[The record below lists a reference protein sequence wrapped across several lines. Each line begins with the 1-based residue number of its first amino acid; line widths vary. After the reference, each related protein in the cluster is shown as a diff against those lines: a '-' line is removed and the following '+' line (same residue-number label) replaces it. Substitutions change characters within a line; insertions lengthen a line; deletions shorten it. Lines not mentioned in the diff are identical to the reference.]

1 MCLACEMDQLWMLY
15 QEQQARTANHP
26 PAAGTK
32 PVVAPSSTLSAP
44 ESGKPAPTMICE
56 EPTGE

>member
-15 QEQQARTANHP
+15 LEQQAQAAKDADAGGAP
-26 PAAGTK
+26 PK
-32 PVVAPSSTLSAP
+32 PEAENSASTPKQSSSTRAL
-44 ESGKPAPTMICE
+44 ICE